1 MGPFRKQM
9 HGLLSQWSR
18 GVRTSVRRALPTLVI
33 GILSSQTIVAQTA
46 PSGQGPSGWVWA
58 AAVLV
63 AVAIFLFAVRLRT
76 RALVAEKSR
85 LEETVAAL
93 RDEIA
98 AAKSQLEEATFTDPL
113 TGLRNR
119 SYFSATIDGE
129 VLRVLRAYAAAG
141 NEGQPRKRDLI
152 FYLIDLDDFKAVNDL
167 YGQDAGD
174 RVLAETATRLHSI
187 ARQSD
192 LVVRWGGEEFM
203 VVCRDAQRAEAERLA
218 RRILET
224 IGKQAYDA
232 GGGREARLTC
242 SIGWAAF
249 PWLTGDAPSRSYEEV
264 LTIVDRARQLAKET
278 GKNRAFGAVP
288 SETDAGSLETGA
300 ISFDTTVAMG
310 PGRS

>member
-1 MGPFRKQM
+1 M
-9 HGLLSQWSR
+9 HGLLSQRSR
-18 GVRTSVRRALPTLVI
+18 GVRASARSFLPALVLV
-33 GILSSQTIVAQTA
+33 LFSAQHALEETPA
-46 PSGQGPSGWVWA
+46 SGQGPSGWVWA
-58 AAVLV
+58 VAAVV
-63 AVAIFLFAVRLRT
+63 AVALFLGAVRLRT
-76 RALVAEKSR
+76 RALEAEKRR
-85 LEETVAAL
+85 LEETVGAL

-98 AAKSQLEEATFTDPL
+98 AAKRQVEEATFTDPL

-141 NEGQPRKRDLI
+141 NEGQPTKRDLV

-174 RVLAETATRLHSI
+174 HVLAETATRLDSV

-192 LVVRWGGEEFM
+192 LVVRWGGEQFM
-203 VVCRDAQRAEAERLA
+203 VVCRDAQRGDAEQLA
-218 RRILET
+218 RRILEA

-249 PWLTGDAPSRSYEEV
+249 PWLTVNASSRSYEEV
-264 LTIVDRARQLAKET
+264 LTIVDRARHRAKEE
-278 GKNRAFGAVP
+278 GKNRAVGALPGEGRDPAAV
-288 SETDAGSLETGA
+288 EAAG
-300 ISFDTTVAMG
+300 IPFHPTVVVG
-310 PGRS
+310 PEP

>member
-1 MGPFRKQM
+1 M
-9 HGLLSQWSR
+9 HGLLSQRSR
-18 GVRTSVRRALPTLVI
+18 AVTANVKRALPALVV
-33 GILSSQTIVAQTA
+33 LLFSARNALAQTPA
-46 PSGQGPSGWVWA
+46 SGQGASWWVWVVA
-58 AAVLV
+58 GVVAVVLFLV
-63 AVAIFLFAVRLRT
+63 ALRLRT
-76 RALVAEKSR
+76 RALEAEKRR

-98 AAKSQLEEATFTDPL
+98 AAKNKLEEATFTDPL

-141 NEGQPRKRDLI
+141 NEGQPTKRDLV

-174 RVLAETATRLHSI
+174 HVLAETAARLDSI

-192 LVVRWGGEEFM
+192 LVVRWGGEQFM
-203 VVCRDAQRAEAERLA
+203 VVCRDAQRGDAEQLA
-218 RRILET
+218 RRILEA

-249 PWLTGDAPSRSYEEV
+249 PWLTVNASSRSYEEV
-264 LTIVDRARQLAKET
+264 LTIVDRARHRAKEE
-278 GKNRAFGAVP
+278 GKNRAVGALPGEGRDPAAV
-288 SETDAGSLETGA
+288 EAAG
-300 ISFDTTVAMG
+300 IPFHPTVVMG
-310 PGRS
+310 PEA

>member
-1 MGPFRKQM
+1 M
-9 HGLLSQWSR
+9 HGLLSQRLR
-18 GVRTSVRRALPTLVI
+18 GVRPVSAQHALLAVVTML
-33 GILSSQTIVAQTA
+33 LSAQDALAQT
-46 PSGQGPSGWVWA
+46 PTSSQGPSGWVWVV
-58 AAVLV
+58 AVLV
-63 AVAIFLFAVRLRT
+63 AVVLFLGAVRLRT
-76 RALVAEKSR
+76 RALEAEKR
-85 LEETVAAL
+85 ALKETVAVL
-93 RDEIA
+93 REEVA
-98 AAKSQLEEATFTDPL
+98 AAKRQVEEATFTDPL

-141 NEGQPRKRDLI
+141 NEGPPTKRDLV

-174 RVLAETATRLHSI
+174 HVLAETAARLDSI

-192 LVVRWGGEEFM
+192 LVVRWGGEQFM
-203 VVCRDAQRAEAERLA
+203 VVCRDAQRGDAERLA

-249 PWLTGDAPSRSYEEV
+249 PWLTVNASSRSYEEV
-264 LTIVDRARQLAKET
+264 LTIVDRARHRAKEE
-278 GKNRAFGAVP
+278 GKNRAVGALPGEGRDPAAV
-288 SETDAGSLETGA
+288 EAAG
-300 ISFDTTVAMG
+300 IPFHPTVVLG
-310 PGRS
+310 PEP

>member
-1 MGPFRKQM
+1 MP
-9 HGLLSQWSR
+9 
-18 GVRTSVRRALPTLVI
+18 ALVLV
-33 GILSSQTIVAQTA
+33 LFSAQHALAQTPA
-46 PSGQGPSGWVWA
+46 SGQGPSGWVWA
-58 AAVLV
+58 VAAVV
-63 AVAIFLFAVRLRT
+63 AVALFLGAVRLRT
-76 RALVAEKSR
+76 GALQAEKKR

-93 RDEIA
+93 RDEVA
-98 AAKSQLEEATFTDPL
+98 AAKRQVEEATFTDPL

-141 NEGQPRKRDLI
+141 NEGQPTKRDLV

-174 RVLAETATRLHSI
+174 HVLAETATRLDSV

-192 LVVRWGGEEFM
+192 LVVRWGGEQFM
-203 VVCRDAQRAEAERLA
+203 VVCRDAQRGDAEQLA
-218 RRILET
+218 RRILEA

-249 PWLTGDAPSRSYEEV
+249 PWLTVNASSRSYEEV
-264 LTIVDRARQLAKET
+264 LTIVDRARHRAKEE
-278 GKNRAFGAVP
+278 GKNRAVGALPGEGRDPAAV
-288 SETDAGSLETGA
+288 EAAG
-300 ISFDTTVAMG
+300 IPFHPTVVVG
-310 PGRS
+310 PEP

>member
-1 MGPFRKQM
+1 LP
-9 HGLLSQWSR
+9 
-18 GVRTSVRRALPTLVI
+18 ALVLV
-33 GILSSQTIVAQTA
+33 LFSAQHALAQTPA
-46 PSGQGPSGWVWA
+46 SGQGPSGWVWA
-58 AAVLV
+58 VAAVV
-63 AVAIFLFAVRLRT
+63 AVALFLGAVRLRT
-76 RALVAEKSR
+76 GALQAEKKR

-93 RDEIA
+93 RDEVA
-98 AAKSQLEEATFTDPL
+98 AAKRQVEEATFTDPL

-141 NEGQPRKRDLI
+141 NEGQPTKRDLV

-174 RVLAETATRLHSI
+174 HVLAETATRLDSV

-192 LVVRWGGEEFM
+192 LVVRWGGEQFM
-203 VVCRDAQRAEAERLA
+203 VVCRDAQRGDAEQLA
-218 RRILET
+218 RRILEA

-249 PWLTGDAPSRSYEEV
+249 PWLTVNASSRSYEEV
-264 LTIVDRARQLAKET
+264 LTIVDRARHRAKEE
-278 GKNRAFGAVP
+278 GKNRAVGALPGEGRDPAAV
-288 SETDAGSLETGA
+288 EAAG
-300 ISFDTTVAMG
+300 IPFHPTVVVG
-310 PGRS
+310 PEP